1 MHQREGRVLLALVV
15 AATLLPATPAILAG
29 SVEITPIRD
38 CTLIEDP
45 EGALGNGSGPHLF
58 AGRNSAP
65 SNSIRRA
72 LLQFDVAG
80 QIPSGSVVTGAVLT
94 LHMSQTNAG
103 AEIVSL
109 HRVVAEWG
117 EGASW
122 ASGGSGAPSEPG
134 DATWIHT
141 FHEGGFW
148 GHAGGD
154 LTASSASAVVD
165 GPGYYAWVSTTGM
178 VADVQGWLDDPA
190 GNHGWLLRGNEA
202 ASSTVKRFDSR
213 EHDDGAVRPVL
224 TVEFA
229 RAGDDEKD
237 DEEDER
243 REE

>member
-1 MHQREGRVLLALVV
+1 MHQREGRALLVLMVV
-15 AATLLPATPAILAG
+15 GNLLSATPAILAG
-29 SVEITPIRD
+29 SVEITPIQD

-58 AGRNSAP
+58 AGRNSAS

-80 QIPSGSVVTGAVLT
+80 HLPSGSVVTGALLA

-109 HRVVAEWG
+109 HRVVAAWG

-148 GHAGGD
+148 GYPGGD

-165 GPGYYAWVSTTGM
+165 GPGYYAWGSTDGM
-178 VADVQGWLDDPA
+178 LADVQSWLDDPA
-190 GNHGWLLRGNEA
+190 TNHGWLLRGNEA

-213 EHDDGAVRPVL
+213 EHDDRAMRPVL
-224 TVEFA
+224 TVEFV
-229 RAGDDEKD
+229 RVDDDEED
-237 DEEDER
+237 DEEDEQG
-243 REE
+243 EE